1 MLYIVLSIS
10 ENHETDTFHL
20 TPFMVCDSRETVLK
34 LSKDSMGH
42 GRFAVV
48 QVTTNELFDFSGLGK
63 DCWVE
68 DVIENGVQFIFY
80 DKTIADTLD
89 SGQ

>member
-20 TPFMVCDSRETVLK
+20 TPFMVCDSREAVLK
-34 LSKDSMGH
+34 LSKDPMGH

-48 QVTTNELFDFSGLGK
+48 QVTTNELFAFNDLGPS
-63 DCWVE
+63 CWVE
-68 DVIENGVQFIFY
+68 DVTEDGVQFIFY
-80 DKTIADTLD
+80 DKTVAGED
-89 SGQ
+89 